1 MQTIRYTFI
10 DLENKP
16 SFKIDDLSDQPACIV
31 VVAGKQQA
39 KTAAS
44 LVAKIAERRIPVS
57 VVFTDLAR
65 KDALDFVLACE
76 VGIRFAADP
85 RGHFVIVSSDTGFD
99 ALIEHLRA
107 KGAEAERLTGDAAKP
122 AQRKTAPARTTAKK
136 AVAVPLTERKS
147 TPGSAPAPG
156 KVPAPS
162 KSVSA
167 PRTARKQ
174 PSASKPVTLAQRVE
188 KMKARVA
195 PGASNRPK
203 RLRALRSLIK
213 DQLGSGLA
221 DADLDAV
228 LAKLEAADV
237 LRITEQGA
245 VTYPA

>member
-1 MQTIRYTFI
+1 MQTIRHIFI

-16 SFKIDDLSDQPACIV
+16 SFKIDDLSDQPACFV

-44 LVAKIAERRIPVS
+44 LVAKIAERRIPVA
-57 VVFTDLAR
+57 VVFTELAR

-107 KGAEAERLTGDAAKP
+107 KGAEAERLTGEAAKA

-136 AVAVPLTERKS
+136 AAAVPPSERKS
-147 TPGSAPAPG
+147 ASGSAPAAG
-156 KVPAPS
+156 KASPAPRS
-162 KSVSA
+162 
-167 PRTARKQ
+167 PRKQ
-174 PSASKPVTLAQRVE
+174 PASSMPVTLAQRLE

-213 DQLGSGLA
+213 DQLGTGLA
-221 DADLDAV
+221 EADVDAV

>member
-1 MQTIRYTFI
+1 MPTIRYIFI

-16 SFKIDDLSDQPACIV
+16 SFRIDHLSDQPACVV

-44 LVAKIAERRIPVS
+44 LVARIAERRIPVS

-85 RGHFVIVSSDTGFD
+85 RGHFVVVSSDTGFD

-107 KGAEAERLTGDAAKP
+107 KGAEAERLTGEETQT
-122 AQRKTAPARTTAKK
+122 AQRKTAPAKK
-136 AVAVPLTERKS
+136 ETKRAVAVPPSARKS
-147 TPGSAPAPG
+147 SSNSAPAASKSAPAPRSA
-156 KVPAPS
+156 KESPS
-162 KSVSA
+162 SS
-167 PRTARKQ
+167 R
-174 PSASKPVTLAQRVE
+174 PVTLAHRVE
-188 KMKARVA
+188 KMRARVA

-221 DADLDAV
+221 DAELDAV
-228 LAKLEAADV
+228 LAKLKSADV
-237 LRITEQGA
+237 LRISDQGA